1 MNMDEK
7 LIEVVHV
14 GTPTDKQCTLEQ
26 LIETLNLLKE
36 KYGDIE
42 IIRSESYMTKIYE
55 VGVCKKEDGTY
66 YADITGFDVCGK

>member
-26 LIETLNLLKE
+26 LIETINSMKE
-36 KYGDIE
+36 KYGNI
-42 IIRSESYMTKIYE
+42 
-55 VGVCKKEDGTY
+55 
-66 YADITGFDVCGK
+66 